1 MEARNCKPFKKTL
14 RILITA
20 FMCIL
25 FLSGCN
31 LQDYKEANTLF
42 ESGKY
47 GEALRIYENLGEYK
61 DSSAQVLECKYL
73 LADSIYTCGDFSA
86 AIAAYDELGNYKD
99 SAEKATASRY
109 EYACSLLSTGKY
121 SAALDLF
128 SVIDT
133 YKDSNE
139 NATLC
144 KREIGM
150 REMADYDFLDAVVKS
165 VQNRIALEETGHSR
179 RELVTAELSQLESF
193 FSKEFYD
200 NELYWMMRQY
210 RDGLYQQNEALSKQ
224 YCNYQI
230 SWQEGLIERW
240 DALSQMHNKYGI
252 FNDNPDLLAEYV
264 YGLDYQRSYLEALNA
279 ISADIVDQMDGISF
293 DFDDVYTAT
302 TVYQN
307 NTKYNFDIQFYI
319 TWYSEDRVR
328 IDSST
333 EFFGNIEKGSTN
345 KLSFYFPWDKYEKLD
360 GGYSFSA
367 EIEIWPIL

>member
-1 MEARNCKPFKKTL
+1 MDVRNCKPFKKTL

-20 FMCIL
+20 FMCML

-31 LQDYKEANTLF
+31 LQDYKEANALF

-47 GEALRIYENLGEYK
+47 GEALLIYENLGEYK
-61 DSSAQVLECKYL
+61 NSPEQVLECKYL
-73 LADSIYTCGDFSA
+73 LADSIYTSGDFAA
-86 AIAAYDELGNYKD
+86 AISAYDELGNYKD
-99 SAEKATASRY
+99 STEKATASRY
-109 EYACSLLSTGKY
+109 EYACSLLSTGEY
-121 SAALDLF
+121 SAALELF
-128 SVIDT
+128 SAIDT

-139 NATLC
+139 KATLC

-165 VQNRIALEETGHSR
+165 VQNRLDMEAKGNSR
-179 RELVTAELSQLESF
+179 RELVSAEISQLGSF
-193 FSKEFYD
+193 AGKEFYD
-200 NELYWMMRQY
+200 DELYKLAMQY
-210 RDGLYQQNEALSKQ
+210 IDGLKQQDEALGKQ

-252 FNDNPDLLAEYV
+252 FNDNPDLLAQYV
-264 YGLDYQRSYLEALNA
+264 YGLDHQRSYLEALNA

-302 TVYQN
+302 TIYQN
-307 NTKYNFDIQFYI
+307 NTEYNFDIQFYI

-333 EFFGNIEKGSTN
+333 DFFGNIKKGSTN

-360 GGYSFSA
+360 GGYRFSA